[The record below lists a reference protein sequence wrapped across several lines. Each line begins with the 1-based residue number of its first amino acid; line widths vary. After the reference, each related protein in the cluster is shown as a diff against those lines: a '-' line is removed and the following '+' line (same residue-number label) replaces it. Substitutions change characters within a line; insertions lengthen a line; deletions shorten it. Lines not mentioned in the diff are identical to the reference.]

1 MRNKTDDRD
10 ALVHI
15 RSFAGSA
22 TDYKPASRYL
32 LLKTNMA
39 NSSSGGYAQK
49 MAALTEQE
57 KLIQQKK
64 QEIERKMAA
73 KRKAAAEAKKKP
85 AIVTPVKFN
94 VKVSQKSST
103 PIPATT
109 ATTASTEKP
118 PVQSTTKPSSSN
130 NTFKNDGSFMEQF
143 LRQQARSAGRAPD
156 VRPKVPKS
164 SSQSDQDLRSY
175 QEAPPA
181 VRPKKTFSAS
191 EVFGDSSSED
201 EDNASSSTDPAAFLP
216 PEDMS
221 LRQVIDNL
229 AKTVA
234 ENGRTVEE
242 AAKKVHKDN
251 PLYRFLFDKKGPG
264 YKYYTTKIA
273 VFKLATIQPSVGLT
287 ATLNAAA
294 TSGRS
299 GANDTRRRKR
309 RWEDTG
315 PSHSAQMPRVGHVNP
330 VGMIGTTELSADQMK
345 QLKEQKEMQMLYNM
359 IVKSQKQEGI
369 DITKGGK
376 IPKHKYEYDSDEDT
390 DGGTW
395 EHKMRQ
401 KEMAE
406 TAEKAEALTKMGKG
420 KHHLGDFLPPEELE
434 KFLETLQAL
443 REGRTPDYSDYKQFK
458 LQADNIGFQ
467 MLQKLGWSEGEGL
480 GAEKQGI
487 TAPVSRGTRNVDGV
501 GLGIERPEEL
511 TKQDAEDEFESY
523 RKRMMLAY
531 RFRPN
536 PLNNPRRPYY

>member
-1 MRNKTDDRD
+1 M
-10 ALVHI
+10 
-15 RSFAGSA
+15 
-22 TDYKPASRYL
+22 AS
-32 LLKTNMA
+32 
-39 NSSSGGYAQK
+39 SGGGYAQK
-49 MAALTEQE
+49 MAALSEQE

-73 KRKAAAEAKKKP
+73 KRKAEAEAKKKATSINP
-85 AIVTPVKFN
+85 IKFYVKGIPKSKPPVPPN
-94 VKVSQKSST
+94 AQQNSLSST
-103 PIPATT
+103 PSPA
-109 ATTASTEKP
+109 KP
-118 PVQSTTKPSSSN
+118 PSSN

-143 LRQQARSAGRAPD
+143 LKQQRSSSAGVSKPTASAERQLLPSGTGSGQA
-156 VRPKVPKS
+156 
-164 SSQSDQDLRSY
+164 
-175 QEAPPA
+175 APPS
-181 VRPKKTFSAS
+181 VRPKKTFKAS
-191 EVFGDSSSED
+191 EVFGDSSSDD
-201 EDNASSSTDPAAFLP
+201 EETPANDKNAFLP
-216 PEDMS
+216 PEDLG
-221 LRQVIDNL
+221 LRQVIDTL

-242 AAKKVHKDN
+242 ATKKVHKDN
-251 PLYRFLFDKKGPG
+251 PQYQFLFDKKSPG

-273 VFKLATIQPSVGLT
+273 VFKLALIKPSAGPT
-287 ATLNAAA
+287 ATLNAAG
-294 TSGRS
+294 TSSRS

-315 PSHSAQMPRVGHVNP
+315 PSSSAGPIPGVGNVNP

-345 QLKEQKEMQMLYNM
+345 QLKEQQEMQMLYNM
-359 IVKSQKQEGI
+359 IVKSQKQEGV

-390 DGGTW
+390 EGGTW
-395 EHKMRQ
+395 EHKLRQ

-420 KHHLGDFLPPEELE
+420 KHFLGDFLPPEELE

-458 LQADNIGFQ
+458 IQADNIGYQ
-467 MLQKLGWSEGEGL
+467 MLQKLGWTEGEGL
-480 GAEKQGI
+480 GAENQGI
-487 TAPVSRGTRNVDGV
+487 TAPVSRGTRNVEGV
-501 GLGIERPEEL
+501 GLGIDRPAEL
-511 TKQDAEDEFESY
+511 TKEDAEDEFESY